1 MKRVDNEA
9 GVMYARK
16 GYYKGTEVVVTH
28 RYGSQVWLED
38 YPVKHGG
45 GPTEYGCWVEG
56 ESVTYKDDLS
66 AKSEQNSTPNNRK
79 PDQSKQQLAQKKS
92 GGGYSNKPYTKKQNY
107 SSSSPKGNNVTKNS
121 RGSSRK
127 V

>member
-1 MKRVDNEA
+1 MKQVDNEA
-9 GVMYARK
+9 GVKYARK

-38 YPVKHGG
+38 YPVRVKG
-45 GPTEYGCWVEG
+45 GPTEYGCWVES
-56 ESVTYKDDLS
+56 ESVTYKDDLG
-66 AKSEQNSTPNNRK
+66 ANSEQNSAPNNRK
-79 PDQSKQQLAQKKS
+79 PDHPKQQLVQKKS
-92 GGGYSNKPYTKKQNY
+92 GGKYQNKSQTKKSNY